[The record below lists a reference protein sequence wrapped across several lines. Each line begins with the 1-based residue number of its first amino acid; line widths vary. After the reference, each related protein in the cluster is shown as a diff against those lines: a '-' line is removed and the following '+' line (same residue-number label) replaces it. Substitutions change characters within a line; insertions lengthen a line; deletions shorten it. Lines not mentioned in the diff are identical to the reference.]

1 MTVRGA
7 IFAGTL
13 AIATTAMAAPKTI
26 LIVDCNAAC
35 DGSTLMTDAI
45 QKSIDAAAPK
55 GGTVTFKP
63 GTYLT
68 GALFLKSG
76 VTFEIPEGVTI
87 TGSQDIKD
95 FPELP
100 TRMAGIE
107 LTWPASLINVRDAHD
122 VTITGK
128 GPSTRTAP
136 SGGRSTRTSPRSTCP
151 RACAG
156 QLTTTPN
163 ESGSPLSRTPKT
175 STTAVASLSSA
186 QASGPSRFSTP
197 TTSPSTAS
205 SSATTKAAAA
215 HPRTASTSTRRTTSI
230 SPTPTSTATTMLSAL
245 SPDATPMACASTVPP
260 TTSRFTTPSSTAA
273 QPPSPSAVRPP
284 AASTTSRPG
293 T

>member
-1 MTVRGA
+1 MKRRAMTVRGA

-45 QKSIDAAAPK
+45 QKAIDTAAPK

-107 LTWPASLINVRDAHD
+107 LTWPAALINVRDAHD

-128 GPSTRTAP
+128 GTIDENGAVWWKVY
-136 SGGRSTRTSPRSTCP
+136 
-151 RACAG
+151 AD
-156 QLTTTPN
+156 
-163 ESGSPLSRTPKT
+163 LSKVYVPKGLRW
-175 STTAVASLSSA
+175 AVDYDAKRVRLSLIQNS
-186 QASGPSRFSTP
+186 
-197 TTSPSTAS
+197 
-205 SSATTKAAAA
+205 
-215 HPRTASTSTRRTTSI
+215 
-230 SPTPTSTATTMLSAL
+230 
-245 SPDATPMACASTVPP
+245 
-260 TTSRFTTPSSTAA
+260 
-273 QPPSPSAVRPP
+273 
-284 AASTTSRPG
+284 
-293 T
+293 

>member
-1 MTVRGA
+1 MKRRAMTVRGA

-13 AIATTAMAAPKTI
+13 AIATTAMAAPKI
-26 LIVDCNAAC
+26 LMVNDYGAKGDGAAL
-35 DGSTLMTDAI
+35 DTAAI
-45 QKSIDAAAPK
+45 QKAIDTAGPK
-55 GGTVTFKP
+55 RETVSFKP

-107 LTWPASLINVRDAHD
+107 LTWPAALINVRDAHD

-186 QASGPSRFSTP
+186 QASGPSRSFIR

-205 SSATTKAAAA
+205 SSATTRVAAG
-215 HPRTASTSTRRTTSI
+215 HPRTASTSTPRTTSI
-230 SPTPTSTATTMLSAL
+230 SPTPTSTATTTLSA
-245 SPDATPMACASTVPP
+245 
-260 TTSRFTTPSSTAA
+260 
-273 QPPSPSAVRPP
+273 
-284 AASTTSRPG
+284 
-293 T
+293 